1 MTWFDAARTVP
12 TVEVARALGMT
23 VARGRTGPCPSCSA
37 ERTGTDSRPPVL
49 INELHWK
56 CVACQESGDGIDLAA
71 RLLVGTSQPAVDQW
85 QEVREWYSGHGWL
98 PHEPSK
104 AVRRPAGASQRRRP
118 VKPAARPPEVINR
131 LPAAEVQ
138 ALWRASVPVAD
149 DTRAARWLQA
159 RADDPRHAWGGCRA
173 WFNDPAALV
182 ASLNLV
188 RALPQDIHCPDW
200 ATMNG
205 SSWSSRGYSLVIPC
219 LDARGQL
226 AGIRARWTGTSED
239 DQGNVYETTPAGP
252 KALNPTGS
260 ARLRGTV
267 YACRLGRQM
276 LQEGCSSLSAENWN
290 GQVLV
295 VEGIAFLLYAVD
307 PQRFTT
313 DQQGRRCR
321 NAPGPAVF
329 GVWSGSWT
337 DSASG
342 RSLAGRLQGS
352 KRVVIATDGNQAG
365 DKYARDIA
373 ATLESSGIPY
383 KRHSRRT
390 RGTT

>member
-226 AGIRARWTGTSED
+226 AGIRARWTGTSE
-239 DQGNVYETTPAGP
+239 
-252 KALNPTGS
+252 
-260 ARLRGTV
+260 
-267 YACRLGRQM
+267 
-276 LQEGCSSLSAENWN
+276 
-290 GQVLV
+290 
-295 VEGIAFLLYAVD
+295 
-307 PQRFTT
+307 T